1 MHSQPFQ
8 LLAPNAGTHTP
19 AVGSTLVSFFCE
31 VALSNGLLPPLELF
45 YFQLTTALPVAPSS
59 SRRNDEL
66 RHVNDARVLCCVLLM
81 MVSTMTSM
89 NFGLPLSSQNQLM
102 VPPAAS
108 IPVST
113 ISLLKNKEKRGRPK
127 KGLASV
133 ESSQEEEG
141 GCHCCR

>member
-1 MHSQPFQ
+1 MLEPIHLPLGQHWCHFFVESRSPMD
-8 LLAPNAGTHTP
+8 
-19 AVGSTLVSFFCE
+19 SF
-31 VALSNGLLPPLELF
+31 PPLELL

-66 RHVNDARVLCCVLLM
+66 CHVDDDRVLPCVLLM
-81 MVSTMTSM
+81 MVSTMTST
-89 NFGLPLSSQNQLM
+89 NFGLPLSRRNQLM

-141 GCHCCR
+141 